1 MTHDEAR
8 IATGSLAL
16 GALDDDEAAEVR
28 AHLAGCEPCR
38 QEYDE
43 FRRLPPLLGM
53 VPAAEVAAGPQ
64 VPSEAGGNRLLEQ
77 VADERRSKERRS
89 FANRFAGALA
99 LAAAAAV
106 IGFVVAED
114 TGSEPAPADF
124 TLAAI
129 DNATG
134 VWAEVA
140 LTEVGWGTK
149 IELRL
154 TGVAAGESCRLVAV
168 SADGEEI
175 AGNWMVP
182 PGDYTVIPG
191 AVGSQPDEIEYFEV
205 VSGDGEMLVR
215 IPL

>member
-38 QEYDE
+38 HEYDE

-64 VPSEAGGNRLLEQ
+64 VPSEAGGNRLLQQ

-114 TGSEPAPADF
+114 SGSEPAPADF

-129 DNATG
+129 DDATG

-149 IELRL
+149 IELHL

-168 SADGEEI
+168 SADGEEV
-175 AGNWMVP
+175 AGTWTVP
-182 PGDYTVIPG
+182 PGDYTTIPG
-191 AVGSQPDEIEYFEV
+191 AVGSSVEEIDYFDVVTEDDEL
-205 VSGDGEMLVR
+205 LVR
-215 IPL
+215 ITL

>member
-53 VPAAEVAAGPQ
+53 VPVAEVAVGP
-64 VPSEAGGNRLLEQ
+64 PIASEAGGDRLLQQ

-114 TGSEPAPADF
+114 TGSEPAEADF

-129 DNATG
+129 DNSTG

-149 IELRL
+149 IELHL

-191 AVGSQPDEIEYFEV
+191 AVSSQPDEIEYFEV
-205 VSGDGEMLVR
+205 VAEDGEMLVR
-215 IPL
+215 ILL